1 MTPVDGLLFVV
12 LASLWGASFLF
23 MRIAAP
29 EFGPVA
35 LIGLRVA
42 IAAVVLVP
50 LAGRS
55 LRLRERKRDLLPLVL
70 LGVLNSALPFT
81 LFAYA
86 TLSLTAGFTSVIN
99 ATSPLFTA
107 LLGWLWLGDRLE
119 RPRVVGL
126 VVGFVGVALL
136 VRDRIGLKGDLAR
149 ALPAIGAALVAA
161 LLYGIAA
168 NYTKKRL
175 MSVPPLVASAVCQV
189 GAAVVLLPFT
199 ILKFPAVM
207 PSGRAW
213 GALVALGVACTAL
226 AYVIFFPLIARLGP
240 VRAIAVTFL
249 IPAFGMLW
257 GAIFLA
263 EPVTP
268 GMLGACAVILCGTAM
283 ATGFVGGKKARLSAE
298 S

>member
-1 MTPVDGLLFVV
+1 MTPVDAILFIV
-12 LASLWGASFLF
+12 LAALWGASFLF
-23 MRIAAP
+23 MRIATP

-42 IAAVVLVP
+42 IAAAVLVP

-55 LRLRERKRDLLPLVL
+55 LKLRERRRDIAPLVL

-81 LFAYA
+81 LFAFA

-99 ATSPLFTA
+99 ATAPLFTA

-136 VRDRIGLKGDLAR
+136 VRDRIGLKGDLSR

-161 LLYGIAA
+161 FLYGIAA

-189 GAAVVLLPFT
+189 GAAVVLLPLTFLT
-199 ILKFPAVM
+199 FPAVM
-207 PSGRAW
+207 PSAKAW

-257 GAIFLA
+257 GAIFLS
-263 EPVTP
+263 EPVTA

-283 ATGFVGGKKARLSAE
+283 ATGFVGGGRTLRRE
-298 S
+298 GR